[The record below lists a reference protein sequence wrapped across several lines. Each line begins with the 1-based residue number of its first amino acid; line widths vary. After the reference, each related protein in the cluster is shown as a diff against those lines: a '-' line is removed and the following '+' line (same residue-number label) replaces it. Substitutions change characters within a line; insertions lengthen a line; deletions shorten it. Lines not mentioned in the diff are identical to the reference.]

1 MKSVDT
7 NILARFFLEIE
18 NNPKSVQQKIIA
30 TKILSKPVYVSLTVI
45 LEFEWVMRGVYKL
58 DKPTIL
64 NIYRALQR
72 LPTVTIED
80 KAILDNVLLLFEQG
94 LDFADALHLV
104 QTLSLQGFIT
114 FDNNFYKR
122 AKKLGYNIALAD
134 NLEEF

>member
-1 MKSVDT
+1 MKAIDT

>member
-1 MKSVDT
+1 MKAIDT

-58 DKPTIL
+58 NKPTIL

-94 LDFADALHLV
+94 LDFADALHL
-104 QTLSLQGFIT
+104 
-114 FDNNFYKR
+114 
-122 AKKLGYNIALAD
+122 A
-134 NLEEF
+134 

>member
-1 MKSVDT
+1 M
-7 NILARFFLEIE
+7 ARFFLEIE

-94 LDFADALHLV
+94 LDFADALHLA

>member
-1 MKSVDT
+1 MKAIDT

-58 DKPTIL
+58 DKPNIL

-80 KAILDNVLLLFEQG
+80 EAILDNVLLLFEQG

>member
-1 MKSVDT
+1 MKAIDT

-94 LDFADALHLV
+94 LGFADALHLA